1 MISAARSRGPEH
13 SSGTNQNMADVQI
26 SSTFTENVREWVQL
40 NDVKAQA
47 AKDISRMIKRIKELK
62 EGIMTYMSAHE
73 IGTVNINGERVK
85 LIHTKSKDALSEE
98 VLNDLIARYFKEN
111 GDSTSASKA
120 DQIAH
125 YIMDKRGVTTKP
137 SIRRNKAKAGRGAG
151 EGNSALGAGPE
162 DAEGGGDEEDE
173 DEEEVSSVSSKRR
186 RN

>member
-1 MISAARSRGPEH
+1 
-13 SSGTNQNMADVQI
+13 
-26 SSTFTENVREWVQL
+26 
-40 NDVKAQA
+40 
-47 AKDISRMIKRIKELK
+47 MIKRIKELK

-162 DAEGGGDEEDE
+162 DAGEGGDEEEE